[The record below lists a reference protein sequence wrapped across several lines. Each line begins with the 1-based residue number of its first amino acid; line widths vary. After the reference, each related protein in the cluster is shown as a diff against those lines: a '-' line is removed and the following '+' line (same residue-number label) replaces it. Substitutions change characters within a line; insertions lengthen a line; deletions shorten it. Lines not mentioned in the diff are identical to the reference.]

1 MPPFQSMRKLPS
13 KLSTSSNVQLDA
25 QVREFINVTSDARYQ
40 EKWRH
45 MLHECNFFEIGLT
58 T

>member
-1 MPPFQSMRKLPS
+1 MRKLPS